1 MAMKL
6 SAGTFYLQD
15 FMGEADAVRLLAGA
29 GFCCVDFSM
38 EQLVDP
44 HYVLNGPNWKRFAR
58 DLRLLGDDLGIAFN
72 QAHAP
77 FEFPFSKLGFIEK
90 DAIPLTIRSLEA
102 AGILGVDTVVVHPL
116 NFMRYCSENLNAIW
130 DMNREFFQAL
140 LPHARA
146 CNVRICLENLFQYDS
161 RGVMVP
167 GACSEPHRY
176 VRALD
181 ELNDPHIAACV
192 DVGHAALVGD
202 KPSALIRALGHD
214 RLKALHIHD
223 NNGVADAHTLPYLGG
238 SVDWEDTCRALGEID
253 YDGVFTFESFSFY
266 KNFPPDFFPQAT
278 RFIREMGLYL
288 TAKVDAARPK
298 RGLS

>member
-1 MAMKL
+1 MKL

-15 FMGEADAVRLLAGA
+15 FMSEADAVRLLADA
-29 GFCCVDFSM
+29 GFDCVDFSM

-44 HYVLNGPNWKRFAR
+44 AHVLNSPNWQWFAQ
-58 DLRLLGDDLGIAFN
+58 DLRRLGDDLGITFN

-77 FEFPFSKLGFIEK
+77 FEFQFSKPGFMKE

-102 AGILGVDTVVVHPL
+102 AGILGVDTVIVHPL
-116 NFMRYCSENLNAIW
+116 HFLRYRSENLAAIR
-130 DMNREFFQAL
+130 DMNMEFFQAL

-161 RGVMVP
+161 RGVAVP
-167 GACSEPHRY
+167 DTCSEPGRY

-192 DVGHAALVGD
+192 DVGHAALIGD
-202 KPSALIRALGHD
+202 KPSVLIRALGRD

-223 NNGVADAHTLPYLGG
+223 NNGVADTHTLPYLGG
-238 SVDWEDTCRALGEID
+238 SVDWDDTCRALGEID

-266 KNFPPDFFPQAT
+266 KNFPPEFFPQAA
-278 RFIREMGLYL
+278 RFLCKMGLYL
-288 TAKVDAARPK
+288 AAKVDAARPK
-298 RGLS
+298 